1 MSLSM
6 FEVKDSNVTLNINQ
20 QKLQLGEDILELL
33 ESQDQ
38 RTRGLRPDDHVPN
51 SPAHSALSML
61 FWYGLDSILQLF
73 GSDTMFDESM
83 NVSEVHSFISP
94 RNEEYENNCS
104 IQLSLS
110 MIICFYLI
118 FLKVMLF

>member
-1 MSLSM
+1 M
-6 FEVKDSNVTLNINQ
+6 FEVKENVTLNINQ
-20 QKLQLGEDILELL
+20 QKLQLGENILELL

-38 RTRGLRPDDHVPN
+38 RTRGLRLDDHVPN
-51 SPAHSALSML
+51 SSAHSVLPIL
-61 FWYGLDSILQLF
+61 CWYDLDSILKLF

-83 NVSEVHSFISP
+83 NASDVNSFTSP

-118 FLKVMLF
+118 FWKVMLF